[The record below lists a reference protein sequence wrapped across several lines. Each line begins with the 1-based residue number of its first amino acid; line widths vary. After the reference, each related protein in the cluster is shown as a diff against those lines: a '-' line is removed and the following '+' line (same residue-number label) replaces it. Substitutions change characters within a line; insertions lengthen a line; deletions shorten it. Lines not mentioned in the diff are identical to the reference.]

1 MEYASIEFLVVLTRK
16 DELQLHCIRYSDVVG
31 ELGVQVLQ
39 QVLNY
44 TATPMNMIKDSTN
57 TRNPF
62 SL

>member
-1 MEYASIEFLVVLTRK
+1 MEYASIGFLVVLTRK